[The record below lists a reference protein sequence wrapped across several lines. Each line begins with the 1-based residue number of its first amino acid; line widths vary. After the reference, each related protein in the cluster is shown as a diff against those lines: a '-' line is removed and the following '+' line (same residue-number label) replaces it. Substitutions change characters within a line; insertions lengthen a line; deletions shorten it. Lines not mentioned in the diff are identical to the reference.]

1 MPTIPQDQTFSDQIK
16 DLGARLSRLEAGVP
30 LANASCRA
38 AASQWLDAS
47 GGQQVLVGLG
57 ADGTYGLWLGGQKL
71 GMGSG
76 VPRGGGSGDFYLRTD
91 TPGTANQRLYVNS
104 AGAWTGIL

>member
-16 DLGARLSRLEAGVP
+16 ALGDRLSRLEAGVP

-57 ADGTYGLWLGGQKL
+57 ADGSYGLWLGGRKL
-71 GMGSG
+71 AMGAG
-76 VPRGGGSGDFYLRTD
+76 VPGGGGSGDYWLRTD
-91 TPGTANQRLYVNS
+91 TPGTANQRLYVNN
-104 AGAWTGIL
+104 GGVWTGIL